1 MNGKDILEK
10 AFQDA
15 VNLIENNRIK
25 NVSPEIR
32 KDVDYLIEKIDSN
45 KSIVSATVT
54 SLVKK
59 ILEPAQ
65 DVRLHRTDFQG
76 GYSARSLDT
85 AITTL
90 FFKNHFPK
98 YANKESSFLTLATR
112 ERIKWTKDE
121 GQNLKIR
128 DKKLRESFLNIF
140 EQIEEKKQSPNV
152 YLEYLFAK
160 LIKLSESE
168 ANLFELAKSQS
179 LKITALNI
187 YLVLEMLK
195 KHFAVK
201 LGSRL
206 PVIAIYSIYE
216 ILLPKFE
223 RFKDKRL
230 LPLQSHTSS
239 DKHGF
244 GDIEIYDREN
254 NPFEIIEIK
263 HNIPIDTYLIFDV
276 VKKTQNVKINRYY
289 ILTTFQNGFADEETE
304 KAVTEY
310 ILQIKRQTN
319 LDIIANG
326 IITTLKYYLRFIDDY
341 GEFVKIYTKNLIE
354 DAKNSTE
361 VKSFHLEK
369 WNEILEA
376 YKIENE

>member
-15 VNLIENNRIK
+15 VNLIESNQIEKTRSMIANN
-25 NVSPEIR
+25 
-32 KDVDYLIEKIDSN
+32 VDYLIEKIDSN
-45 KSIVSATVT
+45 KSIVSALVT

-59 ILEPAQ
+59 ILEPKQ
-65 DVRLHRTDFQG
+65 DIRLHRTDFEK

-85 AITTL
+85 SVTTP
-90 FFKNHFPK
+90 FFKTHFPK

-121 GQNLKIR
+121 GRNLKIR
-128 DKKLRESFLNIF
+128 DKKLRECFLEIF
-140 EQIEEKKQSPNV
+140 EQIEENQLNPET
-152 YLEYLFAK
+152 YLNYLLAK

-168 ANLFELAKSQS
+168 ASLFELS
-179 LKITALNI
+179 LSNNLETRALNI
-187 YLVLEMLK
+187 QLVLEILK
-195 KHFAVK
+195 KHFATK
-201 LGSRL
+201 LSSRL

-216 ILLPKFE
+216 ILIPKFE
-223 RFKDKRL
+223 RYKNKKL
-230 LPLQSHTSS
+230 LSLQVHTSS

-244 GDIEIYDREN
+244 GDIEIYDKEN

-263 HNIPIDTYLIFDV
+263 HNIPIDKFLIFDI
-276 VKKTQNVKINRYY
+276 VKKTQGTKINRYY
-289 ILTTFQNGFADEETE
+289 ILTTFQNGFADSDAE
-304 KAVTEY
+304 KSVSEY
-310 ILQIKRQTN
+310 ILQIKQQNN

-326 IITTLKYYLRFIDDY
+326 IISTLKYYLRFLDDY
-341 GEFVKIYTKNLIE
+341 SEFINIYAKNLIS

-369 WNEILEA
+369 WNEILEE
-376 YKIENE
+376 YKIEK